1 MNNVTH
7 QVVTTLMMSL
17 QIQALRGREK
27 FDWDEAFQDSDNDV
41 LVLLVTLQHEISY
54 DFSEQVRQA
63 ILRPSISEASAELK
77 RVWSEYNEFSA

>member
-7 QVVTTLMMSL
+7 QAITTLMMTL

-41 LVLLVTLQHEISY
+41 LVLLVTLQHEVSY

-63 ILRPSISEASAELK
+63 ILRPSISEAVVELK
-77 RVWSEYNEFSA
+77 RVWSEHNGLSA